1 MLFVVC
7 DVYCCPFRQQTYI
20 KNSESPLCDCAK
32 MGLYHHFDIMTER
45 GDEDIDA
52 DNGQK
57 MGRETKSSPH

>member
-1 MLFVVC
+1 MGC

-45 GDEDIDA
+45 GDE
-52 DNGQK
+52 GY
-57 MGRETKSSPH
+57 RR